1 VRIDALTIDDVLD
14 ALVNGTT
21 KGAVHLCNAY
31 TLSLAAR
38 DDALASALNDGSL
51 NVADG
56 KPVVWI
62 GRHLGYTRMARRV
75 YGPEL
80 MERTFERSQ
89 GTGIRH
95 YLYGGSPEV
104 AIALRNVIR
113 QRWPSAQL
121 VGSESPRFGT
131 LSDEDL
137 QLAIDRFSEAGASI
151 VWVGL
156 GTPKQDFVS
165 ARLASRSDLTYV
177 AVGAAFDFI
186 AGTKRQAPAI
196 MREHGLEWLFRLLS
210 EPRRLWKRY
219 LLGNTMF
226 IYYNVRHRPRRSNND
241 EF

>member
-1 VRIDALTIDDVLD
+1 VRIDALTINDVLD

-62 GRHLGYTRMARRV
+62 GRHLGHTQMVRRV

-80 MERTFERSQ
+80 MERTFDQSQ
-89 GTGIRH
+89 GTSIRH
-95 YLYGGSPEV
+95 YLYGGSPGV

-113 QRWPSAQL
+113 NRWPNALL

-137 QLAIDRFSEAGASI
+137 ELAIERFNESGASI

-165 ARLASRSDLTYV
+165 ARLAARSNLTYI

-186 AGTKRQAPAI
+186 AGTKRQAPAF
-196 MREHGLEWLFRLLS
+196 MREHGLEWLFRFLS

-219 LLGNTMF
+219 LVGNSMF
-226 IYYNVRHRPRRSNND
+226 IYYNLRHRPRRALD
-241 EF
+241 HEF